1 MAFLLNE
8 VVPWGR
14 TLTEY
19 RRMFNLTDQDMKL
32 RIASFGDG
40 PAGFNAEGTRMGTD
54 ITSYDI
60 LYQYTSEEI
69 RKRIAEVRDVV
80 MEQMRRNQQN
90 YVWTQIR
97 DLEELEQLRMNAM
110 AEFLDDYES
119 GKKEGRYIFHSLPD
133 KLNVDNKYYD
143 LGLSSHF
150 LLMYTELG
158 YEFHKKAVSEMLRIC
173 KEVRIFPICD
183 LDGKDTELTGR
194 LMDYFGNKYEVTT
207 MVSEYQFQKGNN
219 KMLIIK

>member
-1 MAFLLNE
+1 
-8 VVPWGR
+8 
-14 TLTEY
+14 
-19 RRMFNLTDQDMKL
+19 
-32 RIASFGDG
+32 
-40 PAGFNAEGTRMGTD
+40 
-54 ITSYDI
+54 
-60 LYQYTSEEI
+60 
-69 RKRIAEVRDVV
+69 
-80 MEQMRRNQQN
+80 
-90 YVWTQIR
+90 
-97 DLEELEQLRMNAM
+97 M

-158 YEFHKKAVSEMLRIC
+158 YEFHRKAVSEMLRIC